1 VPGVGLAV
9 ASSSRRLAPG
19 SEIASK
25 LDSEGITGEFGASI
39 VVGICSKGRDE
50 AIASLV
56 FDKTVW
62 AWTPASLK
70 PSMRVAAP
78 SNNDTCLKPVVFIKS
93 SRLGYVSAQI
103 EVLLQFPSALTK
115 RCLNIDNII

>member
-9 ASSSRRLAPG
+9 ASSSPRLAPG

-62 AWTPASLK
+62 AWTPVSLK
-70 PSMRVAAP
+70 PSMRVAAL

-93 SRLGYVSAQI
+93 SRLGMYRLKLKCCFNFQVR
-103 EVLLQFPSALTK
+103 LQKGA
-115 RCLNIDNII
+115 